1 MQWLEFESPGAQA
14 DALAAA
20 IAADLKQ
27 AVEQNGR
34 AVLAVSGG
42 RSPIALFER
51 LAQADLPWQRVTVTL
66 VDERMVPADHADSNA
81 RLVREHLLQGKAA
94 DATFQPLATHPEDEA
109 RSIDDACRAFTWPTV
124 AVLGMGDDGHT
135 ASLFPDA
142 AELDAG
148 LDLGQKQAIIGVTPP
163 AAPHRRLSM
172 TRKALLKCDKL
183 YLSIQGNGK
192 REVFERASAQADRR
206 WPISY
211 FVKQDETPLD
221 VYWAA

>member
-1 MQWLEFESPGAQA
+1 V
-14 DALAAA
+14 
-20 IAADLKQ
+20 AADLRQ
-27 AVEQNGR
+27 AVELNGR

-42 RSPIALFER
+42 RSPIPFFEC
-51 LAQADLPWQRVTVTL
+51 LAQADLPWRQVTVTL
-66 VDERMVPADHADSNA
+66 VDERMVPAEHADSNA

-94 DATFQPLATHPEDEA
+94 EAAFLPLATHPEDEA
-109 RSIDDACRAFTWPTV
+109 RSIAEACRAFVWPTV

-135 ASLFPDA
+135 ASLFPEA

-148 LDLGQKQAIIGVTPP
+148 LDLGQQQAIIGVTPP
-163 AAPHRRLSM
+163 VAPHRRLSM
-172 TRKALLKCDKL
+172 TRSALLKCDKL

-192 REVFERASAQADRR
+192 REVFERARAREDRR

-211 FVKQDETPLD
+211 FLQQKETPLD

>member
-1 MQWLEFESPGAQA
+1 MKWLEFESPGAQA

-27 AVEQNGR
+27 TIETNGR

-51 LAQADLPWQRVTVTL
+51 LAMADLPWQRVTITL

-81 RLVREHLLQGKAA
+81 RLVREHLLTGKAA
-94 DATFQPLATHPEDEA
+94 AASFLPLAPYPEDEA
-109 RSIDDACRAFTWPTV
+109 RSIAEACQAFTWPTV

-135 ASLFPDA
+135 ASLFPEA

-148 LDLGQKQAIIGVTPP
+148 LDLGQAQAIIGVTPP
-163 AAPHRRLSM
+163 VAPHRRLSM
-172 TRKALLKCDKL
+172 TRKALLKSDKL

-192 REVFERASAQADRR
+192 REVFERARQAEDRR
-206 WPISY
+206 WPVSY
-211 FVKQDETPLD
+211 FLQQDETPLD
-221 VYWAA
+221 VYWAP

>member
-20 IAADLKQ
+20 IAADLNH
-27 AVEQNGR
+27 AVETIGR

-42 RSPIALFER
+42 RSPIALFQR
-51 LAQADLPWQRVTVTL
+51 LAQTDVTWRRVTVTL
-66 VDERMVPADHADSNA
+66 VDERMVPAEHADSNA
-81 RLVREHLLQGKAA
+81 RLVREHLLQGRASE
-94 DATFQPLATHPEDEA
+94 ATFLPLVSHPEDEA
-109 RSIDDACRAFTWPTV
+109 LSIAEACRAFTWPTV

-142 AELDAG
+142 QELDAG
-148 LDLGQKQAIIGVTPP
+148 LDLHQQQAIIGVTPP

-172 TRKALLKCDKL
+172 TRVALLKCDKL
-183 YLSIQGNGK
+183 YLAIQGEGK
-192 REVFERASAQADRR
+192 RAVYERACQAPDRR

-211 FVKQDETPLD
+211 FLNQSETPLD
-221 VYWAA
+221 VYWAP